1 MARSFSPLRP
11 LPQLHREPLEPSSPL
26 SLQQLALTAVPS
38 HGETARHFLPPWHI
52 LRQELE
58 NREYEEMRE
67 KFRKEHAKKFRY
79 VMEELR
85 WVDDLNWTWSLF
97 PSHVALLVR
106 LGM

>member
-11 LPQLHREPLEPSSPL
+11 LPQLHREPREPSSPL
-26 SLQQLALTAVPS
+26 SLQQLALMAVPNP
-38 HGETARHFLPPWHI
+38 EEAARHFLKPWHI
-52 LRQELE
+52 LRQKLE

-67 KFRKEHAKKFRY
+67 KFRKELAKKFRY

-97 PSHVALLVR
+97 PNHVALLVR

>member
-1 MARSFSPLRP
+1 MAHSLSPLRP
-11 LPQLHREPLEPSSPL
+11 LPLLHREPREPSSPL
-26 SLQQLALTAVPS
+26 SPQKLAQMALPNP
-38 HGETARHFLPPWHI
+38 GETACHFLPPWHI
-52 LRQELE
+52 LRQKLE

-67 KFRKEHAKKFRY
+67 KFPKENAKKFRY
-79 VMEELR
+79 VMVELR